1 MYKLLNADAGV
12 TLPGPEVFK
21 EPVLKNIGIPKL
33 DSYMCEPD
41 EDFWNYFLKKDL
53 PKSAET
59 TIERKKLRRSAA
71 K

>member
-21 EPVLKNIGIPKL
+21 EPVLKNIGIPKP

-41 EDFWNYFLKKDL
+41 EDFWYYFPKKDL

-59 TIERKKLRRSAA
+59 TIDIGAFEKKI
-71 K
+71 